1 MILQAMYAC
10 DCHNRPV
17 QEHAGS
23 RQPTSR
29 LLAVP
34 KAFSLRN
41 SVGPAVWV
49 GNRSPRHAW
58 IDDALAWLG
67 REQEQPVTR
76 IVHQRQPGDVQIA
89 GSANAD
95 LGERWVRDVLMVSAT
110 VESWS
115 DPVLAEIASRFP
127 GLAPYSDGSLFDGL
141 VTSIVGQSIS
151 VASAAVTQ
159 RRLAF
164 LFDEGVELH
173 GRLFAPL
180 PSAGMLAEASV
191 ELIRSSGVT
200 TRRADALKRI
210 GRLAADGEFPSD
222 DEARRGPE
230 SVEAALLDL
239 PQVGKWTAASA
250 VHWGVGAPDAWP
262 PGDVALLRAAR
273 FGFDNDGLTM
283 QVIDRMAEAWR
294 PYRGVAAR
302 LLWMNLFEARPY
314 AT

>member
-1 MILQAMYAC
+1 
-10 DCHNRPV
+10 
-17 QEHAGS
+17 
-23 RQPTSR
+23 
-29 LLAVP
+29 
-34 KAFSLRN
+34 
-41 SVGPAVWV
+41 V

-58 IDDALAWLG
+58 IDDALAWRG
-67 REQEQPVTR
+67 RGQELPVTR

-95 LGERWVRDVLMVSAT
+95 LDERWVRDVLMVGAT

-115 DPVLAEIASRFP
+115 DPVLAEITSRFP

-164 LFDEGVELH
+164 LFDEGVE
-173 GRLFAPL
+173 
-180 PSAGMLAEASV
+180 ASV

-210 GRLAADGEFPSD
+210 GRLAADGEIPSD
-222 DEARRGPE
+222 DEARRDPE
-230 SVEAALLDL
+230 TVETALLGL

-250 VHWGVGAPDAWP
+250 VHWGVGASDSWP

-273 FGFDNDGLTM
+273 FSFGDDSLTM
-283 QVIDRMAEAWR
+283 QEIDRMAEAWR
-294 PYRGVAAR
+294 PNRGVAAR
-302 LLWMNLFEARPY
+302 LLWTNLFEAMPY
-314 AT
+314 SK